1 MSEQESR
8 PAGYDF
14 GTPQSARS
22 PLSAAERADLIAAST
37 LTDTDREY
45 LRRAGEVLRE
55 HAGEMVDTW
64 RAEIARQPHLARYSA
79 RPDGDP
85 NPDYAAASK
94 PRFAQ
99 WIVDVCTR
107 PYDAAWAD
115 YQEEIGLRHTRAK
128 KNQTDGADSA
138 PHIPL
143 RYVIAFTGFVLVS
156 SKEFLARGGDSATEV
171 EAMYAAWT
179 KAVLLH
185 IALWSRPYAR
195 PGDW

>member
-1 MSEQESR
+1 MAEQGPE
-8 PAGYDF
+8 PAGYAY
-14 GTPQSARS
+14 GKESSARS
-22 PLSAAERADLIAAST
+22 PVSAAEREQLIATST
-37 LTDTDREY
+37 LTDIDRRY
-45 LRRAGEVLRE
+45 LRMAADVLRD

-64 RAEIARQPHLARYSA
+64 RSEIGRQPHLARYSA
-79 RPDGDP
+79 HSDGSP
-85 NPDYAAASK
+85 NPEYAAASK

-99 WIVDVCTR
+99 WILDVCTR

-128 KNQTDGADSA
+128 KNQTDQADSA

-143 RYVIAFTGFVLVS
+143 RYVIAFTGFVLVTS
-156 SKEFLARGGDSATEV
+156 REFLARGGHSASDV
-171 EAMYAAWT
+171 DAMHAAWT

-185 IALWSRPYAR
+185 VALWSRPYAA

>member
-1 MSEQESR
+1 
-8 PAGYDF
+8 
-14 GTPQSARS
+14 
-22 PLSAAERADLIAAST
+22 
-37 LTDTDREY
+37 
-45 LRRAGEVLRE
+45 
-55 HAGEMVDTW
+55 MVDTW
-64 RAEIARQPHLARYSA
+64 RGEIARQPHLARYSA
-79 RPDGDP
+79 HPDGSPDP
-85 NPDYAAASK
+85 VYAAASK
-94 PRFAQ
+94 PRFAR

-128 KNQTDGADSA
+128 KNQTDAADSL

-156 SKEFLARGGDSATEV
+156 SREFLARGGHSAAEV
-171 EAMYAAWT
+171 DAMYAAWT

-185 IALWSRPYAR
+185 VALWSRPYAV